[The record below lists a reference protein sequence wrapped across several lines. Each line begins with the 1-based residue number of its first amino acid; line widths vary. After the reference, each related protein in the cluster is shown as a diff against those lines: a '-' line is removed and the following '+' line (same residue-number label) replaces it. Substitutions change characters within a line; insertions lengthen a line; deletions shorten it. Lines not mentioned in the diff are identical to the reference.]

1 MASVLH
7 LARGSLGAD
16 LICLSTKPISE
27 QKATWCYLLVHEI
40 SIVAYSVIDVAN
52 MFSFWNIICLSFF
65 DYGSLNFCIIIL
77 LFEKLI

>member
-16 LICLSTKPISE
+16 LICLSAK
-27 QKATWCYLLVHEI
+27 WCYLLVHEI
-40 SIVAYSVIDVAN
+40 NIVAYSVIDVAN